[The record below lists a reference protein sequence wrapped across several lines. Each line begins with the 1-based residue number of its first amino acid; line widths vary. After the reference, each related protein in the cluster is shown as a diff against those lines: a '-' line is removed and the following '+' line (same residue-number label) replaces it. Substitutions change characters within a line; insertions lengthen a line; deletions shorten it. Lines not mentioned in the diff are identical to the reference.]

1 MMNEVY
7 ITKSSTYLPNEPV
20 QNDEMEEYLGLVNG
34 KPSKAKA
41 LILRNNGI
49 KTRYYALDK
58 NSQPTHTNAAITAK
72 AIEGLFDENFS
83 KNDMQLLSCGTTSA
97 DQIQP
102 SHASMV
108 HGELKPNHSIGINTS
123 MGLCNAG
130 MNAFNYAFLSVK
142 AGSVEN
148 AVAVGSERFSSWMTA
163 DKFNHEVENLKLLE
177 EKPIVAFK
185 REFLRWMLSD
195 GAGAFLLENKPRE
208 NSVNLRIEF
217 IDFYSYA
224 HEIEACMYSGA
235 EKQDDGSLKS
245 WAEYPADEWLNQSIF
260 ALKQDTRLLDEYI
273 LKKGAQSL
281 RASFDK
287 HNLDPND
294 MDYVL
299 AHISSNYFKDGL
311 REEFA
316 AVGLDFPVEKWYYN
330 LSEVGNIGAA
340 SIFIA
345 TEELM
350 NSGKLKKGEKV
361 LLCIPESGRFAYSCA
376 VLTVC

>member
-1 MMNEVY
+1 MNEVF
-7 ITKSSTYLPNEPV
+7 ITKSSVFLPNQPI
-20 QNDEMEEYLGLVNG
+20 QNDEMEDYLGLING
-34 KPSKAKA
+34 KPSKARS

-58 NSQPTHTNAAITAK
+58 NGKPTHSNAEITTK

-83 KNDMQLLSCGTTSA
+83 KDDLQLISCGTTSP

-102 SHASMV
+102 SHSSMV
-108 HGELKPNHSIGINTS
+108 HGLLNNGKSIEINTS
-123 MGLCNAG
+123 TGLCNAG

-142 AGSVEN
+142 AGTVES
-148 AVAVGSERFSSWMTA
+148 AVCAGSERMSSWMTA

-195 GAGAFLLENKPRE
+195 GAGAFLLQNKPKE
-208 NSVNLRIEF
+208 NSINLRVEF

-224 HEIEACMYSGA
+224 HEIETCMYSGA
-235 EKQDDGSLKS
+235 EKQEDGSLKS
-245 WAEYPADEWLNQSIF
+245 WSDYPTDEWLKESIF
-260 ALKQDTRLLDEYI
+260 ALKQDTRILDEFI

-281 RASFDK
+281 RASFDR
-287 HNLDPND
+287 HHLNPDD
-294 MDYVL
+294 MDHVL
-299 AHISSNYFKDGL
+299 AHISSNYFKEGL
-311 REEFA
+311 KNEFA
-316 AVGLDFPVEKWYYN
+316 AVGLDFPWEKWFYN
-330 LSEVGNIGAA
+330 LSEVGNIGAG

-345 TEELM
+345 TSELM

-376 VLTVC
+376 LLTVC